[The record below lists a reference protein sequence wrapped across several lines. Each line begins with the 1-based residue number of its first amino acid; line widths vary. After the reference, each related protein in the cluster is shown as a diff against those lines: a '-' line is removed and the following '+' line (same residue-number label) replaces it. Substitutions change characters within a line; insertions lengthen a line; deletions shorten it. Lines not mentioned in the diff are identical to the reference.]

1 MKSFRIDEP
10 VLDVS
15 VHLLTYWVEQV
26 FRNTI
31 YTNRAFVVER
41 DSHGDLIVRKKDE
54 EKKTGIAAINEMRET
69 VVTQMTKV
77 IRAAYGSLGD
87 DAYLDRVVACLE
99 RVTAIEVFEDVP
111 TAMYEMRN
119 RFLPNQIAL
128 HPRMFPAR
136 VENEDDKT
144 FVAAHLVA
152 DDALFG
158 ATNRMSVALG
168 PVIWE
173 YVRLVLLHYN
183 PSLDSR
189 SAFDLESFLRYV
201 SAAFTVCVCGGRGL
215 EFLHALQT
223 IRDKI
228 PLWVHFSCGAL
239 KPGPSPY
246 APWALLNCMHEKVKF
261 TPIRLNSSS
270 DFRNYLFGA
279 RIDALLDS
287 TSFFDPSEAGLNDE
301 AGLMLL
307 RMYVPSLG
315 SVALERLLNKYTY
328 GVELNDTWYRM
339 RHFAQ
344 LNYLM
349 EISAIL
355 TQYREVTKSKVVIP
369 DMSTV
374 MKIFVKSTD
383 LLDDDDFESVTL
395 YGREYVARSGVG
407 DRYVLHDA
415 TLQYLYLGIGSDRS
429 DEDTAERAE
438 LLVERVERELGI
450 DPEWTVSFLLWWA

>member
-1 MKSFRIDEP
+1 
-10 VLDVS
+10 
-15 VHLLTYWVEQV
+15 
-26 FRNTI
+26 
-31 YTNRAFVVER
+31 
-41 DSHGDLIVRKKDE
+41 
-54 EKKTGIAAINEMRET
+54 MRET

-99 RVTAIEVFEDVP
+99 RVTAIEVIEDVP

-173 YVRLVLLHYN
+173 
-183 PSLDSR
+183 
-189 SAFDLESFLRYV
+189 
-201 SAAFTVCVCGGRGL
+201 
-215 EFLHALQT
+215 
-223 IRDKI
+223 I
-228 PLWVHFSCGAL
+228 PL

-450 DPEWTVSFLLWWA
+450 DPEWTVSFLL